1 MKSGTGWKQQSRPRC
16 PRSFLSNA
24 SCCPPAACLQCASD
38 GDTLMLACGFIH
50 DSMIS
55 GMVEVFPV
63 VVISWFMQVASAT
76 ADHAANE
83 AELTLARKRVPSA

>member
-1 MKSGTGWKQQSRPRC
+1 
-16 PRSFLSNA
+16 
-24 SCCPPAACLQCASD
+24 
-38 GDTLMLACGFIH
+38 MLACGFIH